1 MSYDKNS
8 QLKKK
13 LLDKV
18 NFNGKVDKTFQ
29 DA

>member
-1 MSYDKNS
+1 MSDDKNS

-13 LLDKV
+13 LLDKD
-18 NFNGKVDKTFQ
+18 NFNAKVDKTFQ